1 MEVTG
6 KVDGSLC
13 GRYKMLVEAD
23 GSNRKHM
30 EVCVEAR
37 GFGGSQWKSVAI
49 YLYMSA
55 DESRWKYVELDGI
68 GVEGSQQKSVEVDI
82 EVEMEVNASRWK

>member
-13 GRYKMLVEAD
+13 GRHKMLVEAD

-37 GFGGSQWKSVAI
+37 GIGGSQWKSVAI

-55 DESRWKYVELDGI
+55 DESRWK
-68 GVEGSQQKSVEVDI
+68 
-82 EVEMEVNASRWK
+82 

>member
-49 YLYMSA
+49 YYICQQMRVGGN
-55 DESRWKYVELDGI
+55 RWNWMV
-68 GVEGSQQKSVEVDI
+68 
-82 EVEMEVNASRWK
+82 